1 MFLSACLA
9 IFLPIAAFS
18 WNPYFSG
25 INDGFTPPKFTQP
38 APPAC
43 DKFQHPVQKFPDIWR
58 NDKGKRNEQ
67 NVLEDPS
74 TTQAPSQA
82 PAAAMDVAGEAP
94 WVNPVYQQQRLVG
107 VNADYLLRE
116 EINVPS
122 GTRITWY
129 KNNVTIHQNV
139 NNNLARS
146 SLNSSR
152 LVVSTKV
159 YIDCAKITD
168 GGLYTL
174 QLDIPNRSYN
184 WHRNYAVIIVGR
196 SGIPG
201 VSCRFSANEM
211 AYIPRIYQYAKR
223 AYVSVGESIV
233 LPCGFKGLLADVA
246 WYVNNT
252 RISSDQQHETMPGG
266 DLMIRQTSASET
278 THYTCLVWS
287 TAYANLHD
295 RVNTAVYVQ
304 E

>member
-25 INDGFTPPKFTQP
+25 INDGFTAPKFIPP
-38 APPAC
+38 APPTC
-43 DKFQHPVQKFPDIWR
+43 YKFQHPVTKFADLWR

-67 NVLEDPS
+67 NVLEEPS
-74 TTQAPSQA
+74 TTPTPSQA
-82 PAAAMDVAGEAP
+82 PAAAVDVEGEAP
-94 WVNPVYQQQRLVG
+94 WVNPVYEQRKFVG

-116 EINVPS
+116 EVNVPS

-129 KNNVTIHQNV
+129 KNNTIIHQNV
-139 NNNLARS
+139 NNNLATS

-152 LVVSTKV
+152 LVVSTMV
-159 YIDCAKITD
+159 YIDCAKHSD
-168 GGLYTL
+168 RGHYRL

-184 WHRNYAVIIVGR
+184 WHRNYTVSIVGW

-201 VSCRFSANEM
+201 VSCRYPGAMS
-211 AYIPRIYQYAKR
+211 YVPRIYQYAKR

-233 LPCGFKGLLADVA
+233 LPCGFIGLLTDVA

-252 RISSDQQHETMPGG
+252 RIYSDQQYETMPGG
-266 DLMIRQTSASET
+266 DLLIRQTSMSEP
-278 THYTCLVWS
+278 THYSCLVWS
-287 TAYANLHD
+287 TYYENQHD
-295 RVNTAVYVQ
+295 RVNTLVYVQ